1 MSSKILIVDDSKT
14 TRNYLAHILRFAGYE
29 VLEAVDGS
37 QAIEILVSHP
47 QNSSIRCIITDINM
61 PVLDGITMIKR
72 IRKELSLNLPII
84 VVTTVDERNEQ
95 RVAMESGASAY
106 VIKPIL
112 PDSIIELV
120 KQILEEGKG

>member
-95 RVAMESGASAY
+95 RVARN
-106 VIKPIL
+106 
-112 PDSIIELV
+112 LV
-120 KQILEEGKG
+120 QVPT